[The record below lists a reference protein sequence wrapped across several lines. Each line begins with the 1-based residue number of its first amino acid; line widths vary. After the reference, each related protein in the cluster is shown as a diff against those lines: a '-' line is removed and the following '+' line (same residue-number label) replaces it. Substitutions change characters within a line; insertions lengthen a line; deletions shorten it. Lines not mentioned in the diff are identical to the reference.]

1 MSPRLPLRRFVL
13 AGTAAV
19 LAAPLAVAAVQ
30 ASADSASGPLG
41 LSCTARTSPDGVG
54 YSICSGEIPSF
65 DGTGLD
71 VDLTLP
77 AGQTAPYPTILMM
90 HGWGNNKH
98 EWESTTKDGNGGD
111 KYHWNNVWFASRGM
125 ATLTY
130 TARGF
135 GESCG
140 FDDQDANCVK
150 TGVHLADRRWETKDS
165 QTLLSDLVDAGV
177 SDPQRLAASGGS
189 YGGGQSWLL
198 ATSVPWTTPKGTT
211 LQLKGAVPKY
221 PWTDLA
227 YSLAP
232 NGRENDDPYVAADD
246 TDHTTPYGVEK
257 LSYDA
262 GLYATGRSSGHGR
275 YNPPDGL
282 PDDPASQLDA
292 VFAWTN
298 KGEPYDEP
306 VAQTFVQD
314 FRNKS
319 AYYAGDYFTGV
330 KQYYD
335 SDGASGIPP
344 VPVFSIQGWTDPLFP
359 AVETLQ
365 MYRKLKAFDPD
376 YPIYM
381 AFGDIG
387 HSNAQNPPAQWK
399 TLNEQANQFLGQQVL
414 GQGNGTP
421 TTSIS
426 AFNTKCPGYDV
437 PQHLYSGT
445 DWDQI
450 RRGTVSATSTS
461 SRTTTNPG
469 GDTTGLDD
477 DPITHSGC
485 LTTPSAS
492 NDAASSW
499 TWAVPP
505 SGFTQLGLPR
515 LTFASWSMAGTDAT
529 LAVRLWD
536 VAPDGTKTLADRG
549 VYRITAATDD
559 PAKPLSFELYG
570 NCWQWLAGH
579 QMQLQVTQADT
590 PYLRPDNEPST
601 LTFTAPKLA
610 VPIAEASGGTLLAP

>member
-1 MSPRLPLRRFVL
+1 MSRRLAPRRLLV
-13 AGTAAV
+13 AGTAVALTV
-19 LAAPLAVAAVQ
+19 PITVAAVQ
-30 ASADSASGPLG
+30 ATADTSAPLG
-41 LSCTARTSPDGVG
+41 LTCSAQTSSDHIG
-54 YSICSGEIPSF
+54 YTMCSGEVASF

-77 AGQTAPYPTILMM
+77 ASGTAPYPTIVMM

-98 EWESTTKDGNGGD
+98 EWEASSADGDGGD
-111 KYHWNNVWFASRGM
+111 KYHWNNVWFASRGI

-140 FDDQDANCVK
+140 ITDTDPNCAK

-165 QTLLSDLVDAGV
+165 QTLLGDLVDAGV
-177 SDPQRLAASGGS
+177 SDASRLAASGGS

-198 ATSVPWTTPKGTT
+198 ATSLPWKSANGTT
-211 LQLKGAVPKY
+211 LQLAAAVPKY

-262 GLYATGRSSGHGR
+262 GLYATGRSSGRGR
-275 YNPPDGL
+275 YNPPDGV

-292 VFAWTN
+292 LFAWTN

-306 VAQTFVQD
+306 VAQNFIAD

-319 AYYAGDYFTGV
+319 AYYAGDYFAAV
-330 KQYYD
+330 K
-335 SDGASGIPP
+335 DGSVTPT
-344 VPVFSIQGWTDPLFP
+344 PVFSIQGFTDPLFP

-365 MYRKLKAFDPD
+365 MYRKLKAIDPD
-376 YPIYM
+376 YPVYI
-381 AFGDIG
+381 AFGDVG
-387 HSNAQNPPAQWK
+387 HSNAQNPHAQWQF
-399 TLNEQANQFLGQQVL
+399 LNNQANQFLGQNLL

-421 TTSIS
+421 TTTVT
-426 AFNTKCPGYDV
+426 ALVTHCPATDTV
-437 PQHLYSGT
+437 DHFSGT
-445 DWDQI
+445 SWDKI
-450 RRGTVSATSTS
+450 RSGVVTATATS
-461 SRTTTNPG
+461 SRTTTNPAA
-469 GDTTGLDD
+469 DTTGLDD
-477 DPITHSGC
+477 DPITNSGC
-485 LTTPSAS
+485 LTTSSSA

-499 TWAVPP
+499 SWAVPP

-515 LTFASWSMAGTDAT
+515 LTFGTWSMVGTDAT

-536 VAPDGTKTLADRG
+536 VAPDGSKTLADRG
-549 VYRITAATDD
+549 IYRITSATDD
-559 PAKPLSFELYG
+559 QAKPLSFELYG
-570 NCWQWLAGH
+570 NCWQWQAGH
-579 QMQLQVTQADT
+579 TMQLQVTQVDT
-590 PYLRPDNEPST
+590 PYFRPDNEPST
-601 LTFTAPKLA
+601 LTLSAPKFA
-610 VPIAEASGGTLLAP
+610 VPTAEAAGATLVAP

>member
-1 MSPRLPLRRFVL
+1 MSRRPALRRFL
-13 AGTAAV
+13 IAGTSAA
-19 LAAPLAVAAVQ
+19 LAAPLTVAAVQ
-30 ASADSASGPLG
+30 ASADSASPLG
-41 LSCTARTSPDGVG
+41 LRCAAQSSPDGVD
-54 YSICSGEIPSF
+54 YRLCSGEVPSF

-77 AGQTAPYPTILMM
+77 AGATAPYPTIVMM

-98 EWESTTKDGNGGD
+98 EWESTTKDADGGD
-111 KYHWNNVWFASRGM
+111 KYHWNNVWFASQGV

-140 FDDQDANCVK
+140 ITDTDANCPQ

-165 QTLLSDLVDAGV
+165 QTLLGDLVDAGV
-177 SDPQRLAASGGS
+177 ADPNRLGASGGS

-198 ATSVPWTTPKGTT
+198 ATSVPWKSPNGTT

-232 NGRENDDPYVAADD
+232 NGRENDDAYVPADD
-246 TDHTTPYGVEK
+246 TNHTTPYGVEK

-282 PDDPASQLDA
+282 PDDPASQLDTL
-292 VFAWTN
+292 FAWTN

-314 FRNKS
+314 FHNKS
-319 AYYAGDYFTGV
+319 AYYAGDYFDGV
-330 KQYYD
+330 KQYYA
-335 SDGASGIPP
+335 SRGASGIKP
-344 VPVFSIQGWTDPLFP
+344 VPVFSIQGFTDPLFP

-376 YPIYM
+376 YPVYM

-387 HSNAQNPPAQWK
+387 HSNAQNPHDQWQW
-399 TLNEQANQFLGQQVL
+399 LNDQANQFFNQAVL
-414 GQGNGTP
+414 GQGAGTP
-421 TTSIS
+421 TTTVS
-426 AFNTKCPGYDV
+426 ALVTKCPGYNV
-437 PQHLYSGT
+437 AEHVYTAT

-450 RRGTVSATSTS
+450 RRGRVTATSATSRS
-461 SRTTTNPG
+461 TTNPAA
-469 GDTTGLDD
+469 DTTGLDD
-477 DPITHSGC
+477 DPITNSGC
-485 LTTPSAS
+485 LTTSSGS

-505 SGFTQLGLPR
+505 AGFTQLGLPR
-515 LTFASWSMAGTDAT
+515 LTFPTWSMAGTDAT
-529 LAVRLWD
+529 LEVRLWD

-549 VYRITAATDD
+549 VYRITSATDD

-570 NCWQWLAGH
+570 NCWVWQAGH
-579 QMQLQVTQADT
+579 QMQLQVTQTDT
-590 PYLRPDNEPST
+590 PYFRPDNEPST
-601 LTFTAPKLA
+601 LTLNTPTLS
-610 VPIAEASGGTLLAP
+610 VPTAEAGGGTLIAP

>member
-1 MSPRLPLRRFVL
+1 MSRRLPLRRTL
-13 AGTAAV
+13 IGGTAAL
-19 LAAPLAVAAVQ
+19 LAAPIALAAVH
-30 ASADSASGPLG
+30 ASAASGDAPLG
-41 LSCTARTSPDGVG
+41 LSCSAQTSADHIG
-54 YSICSGEIPSF
+54 YRMCSGEIASF

-77 AGQTAPYPTILMM
+77 ATGTAPYPTIVMM

-98 EWESTTKDGNGGD
+98 EWEAKTADGDGGD
-111 KYHWNNVWFASRGM
+111 KYHWNNVWFASRGI

-140 FDDQDANCVK
+140 IDDTDANCPK
-150 TGVHLADRRWETKDS
+150 TGVHLADRRWETKDG
-165 QTLLSDLVDAGV
+165 QTLLGDLVDAGV
-177 SDPQRLAASGGS
+177 SDPSRLAASGGS

-198 ATSVPWTTPKGTT
+198 ATSLPWKSAKGTT
-211 LQLKGAVPKY
+211 LQLSAAVPKY

-262 GLYATGRSSGHGR
+262 GLYATGRSSGQGR
-275 YNPPDGL
+275 YNPPDGV

-292 VFAWTN
+292 LFAWTN

-306 VAQTFVQD
+306 VSQTFIAD

-319 AYYAGDYFTGV
+319 AYYAGDYFAAV
-330 KQYYD
+330 KQYVD
-335 SDGASGIPP
+335 SDGTSGLKPT
-344 VPVFSIQGWTDPLFP
+344 PVFSIQGFTDPLFP

-365 MYRKLKAFDPD
+365 MYRKLKAIDPD
-376 YPIYM
+376 YPVYI

-387 HSNAQNPPAQWK
+387 HSNAQNPHAQWQF
-399 TLNEQANQFLGQQVL
+399 LNNQANQFLGQNML

-421 TTSIS
+421 TTTVT
-426 AFNTKCPGYDV
+426 ALVTHCPATDTV
-437 PQHLYSGT
+437 DHFSGT
-445 DWDQI
+445 SWDKI
-450 RRGTVSATSTS
+450 RSGVVNATAAS
-461 SRTTTNPG
+461 SRTTTNPAD
-469 GDTTGLDD
+469 DTTGLDD
-477 DPITHSGC
+477 DPITNSGC
-485 LTTPSAS
+485 LTTSSSA

-499 TWAVPP
+499 SWAVPP

-515 LTFASWSMAGTDAT
+515 LTFGTWSMVGTDAT

-536 VAPDGTKTLADRG
+536 VAPDGSKTLADRG
-549 VYRITAATDD
+549 IYRITAATDD
-559 PAKPLSFELYG
+559 QAKPLSFELYG
-570 NCWQWLAGH
+570 NCWEWKAGH
-579 QMQLQVTQADT
+579 TMQLQVTQVDT
-590 PYLRPDNEPST
+590 PYFRPDNEPST
-601 LTFTAPKLA
+601 LTLSAPKFA
-610 VPIAEASGGTLLAP
+610 VPTAEAAGATLVAP